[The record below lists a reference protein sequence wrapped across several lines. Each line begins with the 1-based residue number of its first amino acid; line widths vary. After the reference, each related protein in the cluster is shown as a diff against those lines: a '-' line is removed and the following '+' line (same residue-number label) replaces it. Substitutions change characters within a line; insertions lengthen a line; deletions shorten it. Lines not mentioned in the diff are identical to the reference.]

1 MGRVLLLLVTLLW
14 GGPALAAVD
23 SVPMPAPAAGKGEQC
38 VAPTDIMRRDHPSL
52 LNHQRDQTV
61 RAGIRTRQ
69 FSLKE
74 CIACHAVTDAKGMAV
89 TYEDPRH
96 FCRVCHDY
104 TAVRID
110 CFECHASKPA
120 APLTAI
126 PPSPLAA
133 LPQMRRRC
141 TG

>member
-1 MGRVLLLLVTLLW
+1 MGRALLLLMALLW
-14 GGPALAAVD
+14 GGPAQAAGD
-23 SVPMPAPAAGKGEQC
+23 SVPLPDPPAGKGEKC
-38 VAPTDIMRRDHPSL
+38 VAPTEIMRRDHPDL
-52 LNHQRDQTV
+52 LSHQRDETV

-74 CIACHAVTDAKGMAV
+74 CVACHAVADADGIAV
-89 TYEDPRH
+89 AYDDPAH

-104 TAVRID
+104 AAVRID

-120 APLTAI
+120 APLAMLSST
-126 PPSPLAA
+126 L
-133 LPQMRRRC
+133 RRRC

>member
-1 MGRVLLLLVTLLW
+1 MASWVRASQEVPWSIRAPLRSPVPVVSPHPPPGT
-14 GGPALAAVD
+14 GPRCL
-23 SVPMPAPAAGKGEQC
+23 
-38 VAPTDIMRRDHPSL
+38 APTDIMIPDHPSL
-52 LNHQRDQTV
+52 INHQRDATV

-74 CIACHAVTDAKGMAV
+74 CIACHAVAGADGKPV
-89 TYEDPRH
+89 TYDNPNH

-110 CFECHASKPA
+110 CFACHASIPDEP
-120 APLTAI
+120 APLAM
-126 PPSPLAA
+126 
-133 LPQMRRRC
+133 LPHTIRPWC